1 MLLLHFLFSLAPKR
15 YVAKQAG
22 SDDSSDAISDYQER
36 LALTQDVT
44 SAVLAAEKRRCDA
57 MVANDGAVLDQLLD
71 PSLYFSHATGFV
83 DDKAA
88 YLGKL
93 AAAKIVYAAIAWSE
107 EKVTELGP
115 DVAMLTGRMA
125 TDVCVGGADKQLSNR
140 TMTIWRNGDGG
151 WRLVAFQSTPLV
163 G

>member
-1 MLLLHFLFSLAPKR
+1 M
-15 YVAKQAG
+15 
-22 SDDSSDAISDYQER
+22 
-36 LALTQDVT
+36 ALTQDVT
-44 SAVLAAEKRRCDA
+44 SAVIAAEKRRCDA

-93 AAAKIVYAAIAWSE
+93 AAGKIVYAAIGWSE
-107 EKVTELGP
+107 EKVTELAP
-115 DVAMLTGRMA
+115 DIAMLTGRMA
-125 TDVCVGGADKQLSNR
+125 TDVRVGGADKQLSNR
-140 TMTIWRNGDGG
+140 TMTIWKNGSEG
-151 WRLVAFQSTPLV
+151 WRLVAFQSTPLA